1 MFQQRQNNV
10 QVNSFKLIHYLKKTG
25 RTRPA
30 TLETSLDAGEAT
42 PTPTPASLVSST
54 RKTSSTSGGV
64 ATPATR
70 FGAERQPSVKELLN
84 KFQPNVGVATP
95 TSPTKATPTAVA
107 AAASAAAAPA
117 ASATATPP
125 VHDVVDVVVVLRNR
139 PDNKENVDFD
149 VSAKFYRVLPS
160 FIVIVS

>member
-95 TSPTKATPTAVA
+95 SSPTKATPTAVA

-117 ASATATPP
+117 AYTTAP

-160 FIVIVS
+160 LIVIVS

>member
-107 AAASAAAAPA
+107 TAASAAPA
-117 ASATATPP
+117 AYTTAP

-160 FIVIVS
+160 LIVIVS